1 MVHVSRYMQHKSLL
15 MLTKLHDSLP
25 QETENSYVY
34 AGEARAASA
43 ALPLSD
49 GTSGELRS
57 QAVNNGFQS
66 RLPSMTTDTEP
77 WSTDGALLH
86 AREDRAVANEMPS
99 RKADVALPAPASP
112 DFSLSHQEMAAE
124 PTFSLSSTDVSPDKS
139 ITSTV

>member
-43 ALPLSD
+43 ALTLSD

-86 AREDRAVANEMPS
+86 APDDRAVANEKPI
-99 RKADVALPAPASP
+99 RKADISVPAPASP

>member
-1 MVHVSRYMQHKSLL
+1 MVHVSSYMQRKSQL
-15 MLTKLHDSLP
+15 MLTKLHDNLP
-25 QETENSYVY
+25 QEIEHSYVN

-49 GTSGELRS
+49 GSGGELGS
-57 QAVNNGFQS
+57 QAVSNGFQS

-86 AREDRAVANEMPS
+86 ACEDRAVANEMPS
-99 RKADVALPAPASP
+99 RKADISLPAPASP

-139 ITSTV
+139 ITSTI

>member
-1 MVHVSRYMQHKSLL
+1 MQRKSQL
-15 MLTKLHDSLP
+15 MLTKLHDSLSRG
-25 QETENSYVY
+25 TEHLYVN

-49 GTSGELRS
+49 GTGGKSDS
-57 QAVNNGFQS
+57 QAVSNDFQS
-66 RLPSMTTDTEP
+66 RLPSITTDTEP

-86 AREDRAVANEMPS
+86 AGEDKAVANEMPS
-99 RKADVALPAPASP
+99 RKADISLPAPASP

-139 ITSTV
+139 IISTV

>member
-1 MVHVSRYMQHKSLL
+1 
-15 MLTKLHDSLP
+15 MLTKLHDSLSR
-25 QETENSYVY
+25 ETEHLYVN

-49 GTSGELRS
+49 GTGGKSGS
-57 QAVNNGFQS
+57 QAVSNDFQS

-86 AREDRAVANEMPS
+86 APDDRAVANEKPI
-99 RKADVALPAPASP
+99 RKADISVPAPASP